1 MHPSI
6 TQRQPVITRKKTS
19 FVKYLRANWLF
30 YALSVPGLV
39 YVIGYKLLPLIG
51 LQLAFKD
58 FNMFAGKGILNA
70 MFVSPWVGFK
80 YFERIFASA
89 DFWHLLRNTL
99 FISLMKLAVLFP
111 LPILLALM
119 LNEVKSKPFQR
130 VTQTLVYMPHFLSWV
145 IIHGIF
151 ITLLSNSGILNRV
164 MSMLGMGKISF
175 YTDPQA
181 FRWLLVFTE
190 GWKETGWGAIVYLA
204 ALTGIDQELYEAAY
218 VDGAGRLKRIWHIT
232 LPGILPVISLMFLLR
247 VGNILEAGF
256 NQILIMY
263 NATVYQTAD
272 VLQTYIYRIGIGK
285 LDFSTATA
293 LGLFES
299 LVGFTLLVSCNAVS
313 RKVFG
318 RSLW

>member
-1 MHPSI
+1 M
-6 TQRQPVITRKKTS
+6 QRTVGRKRRELRG
-19 FVKYLRANWLF
+19 YLKANWLL
-30 YALSVPGLV
+30 YVLSIPGLV
-39 YVIGYKLLPLIG
+39 YVIGYKLLPLFG

-58 FNMFAGKGILNA
+58 FDMFAGNGMLDA
-70 MFVSPWVGFK
+70 MIKSPWVGMK
-80 YFERIFASA
+80 YFNKIFQSA
-89 DFWHLLRNTL
+89 EFWQLLKNTL
-99 FISLMKLAVLFP
+99 TISLMKLVILFP

-119 LNEVKSKPFQR
+119 LNEVKSKSLQR

-151 ITLLSNSGILNRV
+151 VTLLSSNGIINRLV
-164 MSMLGMGKISF
+164 ELLGFEKTSF
-175 YTDPQA
+175 YTNPYA

-204 ALTGIDQELYEAAY
+204 ALTGIDPALYEAAY
-218 VDGAGRLKRIWHIT
+218 VDGAGRLKRILHIT
-232 LPGILPVISLMFLLR
+232 LPSIMPVISLMFLLR
-247 VGNILEAGF
+247 VGGILEAGF

-263 NATVYQTAD
+263 NSTVYSTAD
-272 VLQTYIYRIGIGK
+272 VLQTYIYRIGMGK

-299 LVGFTLLVSCNAVS
+299 LVGFTLIILCNGVS

>member
-1 MHPSI
+1 MQPAI
-6 TQRQPVITRKKTS
+6 IPKRQSLP
-19 FVKYLRANWLF
+19 KYLRANWL
-30 YALSVPGLV
+30 YYILSIPGLV
-39 YVIGYKLLPLIG
+39 YVIGYKLLPLLG

-58 FNMFAGKGILNA
+58 FSLFAGNGILDS
-70 MFVSPWVGFK
+70 MFVSPWAGMK
-80 YFERIFASA
+80 YFERVFQSA
-89 DFWHLLRNTL
+89 DFWRLLRNTL
-99 FISLMKLAVLFP
+99 TISLMKLAVLFP

-119 LNEVKSKPFQR
+119 LGEVKNKPFQR

-151 ITLLSNSGILNRV
+151 VTLLSSNGILNRALGA
-164 MSMLGMGKISF
+164 LGMGRVSF
-175 YTDPQA
+175 YTDPNA

-190 GWKETGWGAIVYLA
+190 GWKECGWSAIVYLA
-204 ALTGIDQELYEAAY
+204 ALTGIDQALYDAAY
-218 VDGAGRLKRIWHIT
+218 VDGAGRVKRIWHVT

-247 VGNILEAGF
+247 AGNILEAGF
-256 NQILIMY
+256 GQILVMY
-263 NATVYQTAD
+263 NATVYRTAD

-299 LVGFTLLVSCNAVS
+299 TVGFVLIVLCNGIS
-313 RKVFG
+313 RKIFG